1 MALKLVDLVKASR
14 GFAGMSDE
22 DPAIVLGAGFGTGM
36 VNTIPRGKVLVLAKG
51 EKTLSMKVKISG
63 QPEDRKTFAVLAFEL
78 KADGTP
84 DEDKHHILY
93 VGSMFRQID
102 PVGKRETPEFT
113 YPTDT
118 KATKSTHELLELMK
132 EQQLK
137 FKFDEKPVTW
147 DIHLRNAR
155 PDGTKVV
162 EGSATKWNWV

>member
-1 MALKLVDLVKASR
+1 MALKLADLVKASR

-36 VNTIPRGKVLVLAKG
+36 VNTIPRGKVLVLAKD
-51 EKTLSMKVKISG
+51 EKTISIKVKIG
-63 QPEDRKTFAVLAFEL
+63 GEDRKTFAVLAYEL

-84 DEDKHHILY
+84 DDDKHHIIY

-102 PVGKRETPEFT
+102 PVGKRENPEFT
-113 YPTDT
+113 HPADT

-137 FKFDEKPVTW
+137 FKFDDEPVTW
-147 DIHLRNAR
+147 NIQLRNPR

-162 EGSATKWNWV
+162 TGSATKWNWI